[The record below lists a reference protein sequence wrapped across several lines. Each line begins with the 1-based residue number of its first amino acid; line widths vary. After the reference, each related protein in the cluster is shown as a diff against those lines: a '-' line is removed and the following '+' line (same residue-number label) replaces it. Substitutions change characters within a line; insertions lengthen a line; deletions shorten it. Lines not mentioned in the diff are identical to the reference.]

1 MIKLNLN
8 KAKEISH
15 EKRRAARSQE
25 FAPWDI
31 KATIPS
37 ESALAESERSKIRE
51 KYDKM
56 QKDIDAAKNV
66 AELSALTPKV

>member
-1 MIKLNLN
+1 MKLNMT
-8 KAKEISH
+8 KAKEMAH
-15 EKRRAARSQE
+15 QRRRAARSQE
-25 FAPWDI
+25 FSPLDI

-37 ESALAESERSKIRE
+37 ESAMAEAERVKIRA

-56 QKDIDAAKNV
+56 QKDIDAAKDV